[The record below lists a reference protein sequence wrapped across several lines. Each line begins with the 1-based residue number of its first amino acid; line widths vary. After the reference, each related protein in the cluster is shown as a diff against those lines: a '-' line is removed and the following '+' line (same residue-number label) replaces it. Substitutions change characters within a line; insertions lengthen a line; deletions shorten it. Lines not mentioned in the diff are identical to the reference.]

1 MPRHRK
7 KTAVKPTSG
16 MPQTRQLAASGG
28 VLISKGALIATHF
41 ISSRRRVHVKTDQT
55 RPVTKRDSADC
66 CCLIIVNQYILT
78 TDS

>member
-28 VLISKGALIATHF
+28 VWFSKGALIATHP
-41 ISSRRRVHVKTDQT
+41 ISFRRRVYVKTDQMAAS
-55 RPVTKRDSADC
+55 K
-66 CCLIIVNQYILT
+66 T
-78 TDS
+78 TVRQIRLLVDH